1 MRLDVPSERVGGV
14 PRVAGGQRVT
24 GVRRVAGGQGVTGTG
39 RIGRLLLMPLLGAL
53 VACAADSPAPAGS
66 AGAGAADTVRMH
78 VAWEVAPGRHPAAD
92 SIGEIT
98 GVAVDPAGNVYATDR
113 INAKIWVFDAEGRL
127 RGSIGRKGEGPGEFD
142 WPTGP
147 AVGPDG
153 RLYVRD
159 VERVSVFG
167 PDPGTGLLS
176 RFEASFPGPLY
187 PDYQSMRATRFEESG
202 TLLYPGYRWLPDGTE
217 HPWVARFVDG
227 VMADTIWMPRYA
239 NAPPVAVYV
248 ESGELLLRGLEHVPF
263 APLPVWDVTPEGT
276 VISGD
281 ATSYELVETDR
292 EGKVI
297 RRFSR
302 SVPLDPIPARERRDS
317 IAALRARLDSIP
329 VGFDRVKGMPEAVR
343 KLEVPDRYPAY
354 MAVYASQDG
363 DVWVRRWPVGGGDR
377 TIFDVF
383 ARTGEFRHTVVLSRA
398 ILEELTP
405 YLTADVVVGVARDPL
420 TDESAVLRFETRTS
434 P

>member
-1 MRLDVPSERVGGV
+1 MR
-14 PRVAGGQRVT
+14 
-24 GVRRVAGGQGVTGTG
+24 
-39 RIGRLLLMPLLGAL
+39 RLVLMPLLGAL
-53 VACAADSPAPAGS
+53 AGCGADSPAPAGS
-66 AGAGAADTVRMH
+66 AGAAGAAAADTVRMH
-78 VAWEVAPGRHPAAD
+78 IAWEVAPGRHPAAD
-92 SIGEIT
+92 SLGVIT

-113 INAKIWVFDAEGRL
+113 INAKIWVFDAQGRL
-127 RGSIGRKGEGPGEFD
+127 WGSIGRKGEGPGEFH

-167 PDPGTGLLS
+167 FDPGTGLLS
-176 RFEASFPGPLY
+176 RYEASFPGPLY
-187 PDYQSMRATRFEESG
+187 PAYQSMRATRFEESG
-202 TLLYPGYRWLPDGTE
+202 ALLYPGHRWLPDGTE

-227 VMADTIWMPRYA
+227 VMTDTIWTPRYA
-239 NAPPVAVYV
+239 NAPSVAVYV
-248 ESGELLLRGLEHVPF
+248 DNGELLLPGFEHVPF

-302 SVPLDPIPARERRDS
+302 SVPLHPIPARERRDS

-329 VGFDRVKGMPEAVR
+329 VGFDRVKGMPEAVHR
-343 KLEVPDRYPAY
+343 LEVPDHYPAY
-354 MAVYASQDG
+354 MAAYVSQDG

-383 ARTGEFRHTVVLSRA
+383 ARTGEFRHTVVLPRG
-398 ILEELTP
+398 ILQELTP
-405 YLTADVVVGVARDPL
+405 YLMAGVVVGVARDPL
-420 TDESAVLRFETRTS
+420 TDESSIVRFESNTS
-434 P
+434 H